1 VIEATFIN
9 DEVSRDLDEAIAFA
23 RAEGI
28 AAIELRLIG
37 DTNVVQ
43 LPWPQLHEVRRKL
56 VAAGLGV
63 AALSTPLFK
72 CPLDGAPHDDA
83 PDPFRAASHD
93 FGDHLALIP
102 RATAV
107 AAFLGTAR
115 LRCFAFLGSGTYEEA
130 RVAILERLR
139 LAGAEAMSFDPSARL
154 CIENEPS
161 TYVRSAADVG
171 SLVRELGAPFEVL
184 WDPGNAYFAGERA
197 PRLGFDHVADLVT
210 HIHVKDPRTEDGAM
224 RFVPVGQGEI
234 DYAAQTA
241 AWAESGYTGFVSLEP
256 HIMIGSSSLDGAR
269 ACLDYLRPLL
279 AAADAGGRV
288 GDAADPGVAAES
300 TPGPRDV
307 S

>member
-23 RAEGI
+23 RAEGL
-28 AAIELRLIG
+28 AAIELRMIG

-43 LPWPQLHEVRRKL
+43 LPWPQLEEIRRKL
-56 VAAGLGV
+56 AAAGLRV

-72 CPLDGAPHDDA
+72 CPLDGLPHDAD

-107 AAFLGTAR
+107 AAFLGTRR
-115 LRCFAFLGSGTYEEA
+115 LRCFAFLGSGAYDEA

-139 LAGAEAMSFDPSARL
+139 LAGEEAISFDPSARL

-161 TYVRSAADVG
+161 TYVRSAAEVG
-171 SLVRELGAPFEVL
+171 SLVRDLGAPYEVL
-184 WDPGNAYFAGERA
+184 WDPGNAYVSGERG
-197 PRLGFDHVADLVT
+197 PGLGFDHVADLVT
-210 HIHVKDPRTEDGAM
+210 HIHVKDPRIEDGAT

-234 DYAAQTA
+234 DYPAQVS
-241 AWAESGYTGFVSLEP
+241 AWAESGYTGYVSLEP
-256 HIMIGSSSLDGAR
+256 HILIGRSSLDGAR

-279 AAADAGGRV
+279 AAANEGRLGAGEAGDV
-288 GDAADPGVAAES
+288 DPDAAGASQDRP
-300 TPGPRDV
+300 
-307 S
+307 